1 MNSLK
6 KAGKSNEIFS
16 KLNKFLKE
24 SKTKEDKHLMEM
36 NEHVQDLKIDTE
48 TILKIETEG
57 TLEMKI

>member
-24 SKTKEDKHLMEM
+24 SKTKKDKHLMEM

-57 TLEMKI
+57 ILEMKI